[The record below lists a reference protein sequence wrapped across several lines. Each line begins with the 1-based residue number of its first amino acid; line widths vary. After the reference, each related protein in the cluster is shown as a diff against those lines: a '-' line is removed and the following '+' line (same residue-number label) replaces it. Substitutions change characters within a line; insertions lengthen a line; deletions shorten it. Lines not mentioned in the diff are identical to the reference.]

1 VIGFAEARQ
10 MVLQHCPRLPNI
22 SIPIGRSLGFVLAEP
37 LHARMPLPRFD
48 ASAVD
53 GYAVRR
59 ADIAAASRKTPVT
72 IVLQDSV
79 CAGDARR
86 VKLKPRH
93 AIRILTGAVIPAG
106 TDAIVMQEHAQV
118 EQDKVTLIA
127 PASHGH
133 NIRFSGGEFKKGE
146 MVLGVGA
153 LITPPMV
160 GMLATLGRRRVRVYR
175 KPRVALIVTGDE
187 LHRPGSLLGRGQIYD
202 SNTPG
207 LMASLQVAGIEEVRH
222 FRVDDNPERIEYV
235 FRRALASNDV
245 VISLGGISVGSS
257 DFVKVV
263 LGELKV
269 RSIFW
274 KVAIKPGKPIYFGT
288 RGKKLVFGLPGNPVA
303 AQLGFQL
310 FIKPALLRMMGGRA
324 KRPLILRAR
333 LTHDLTKKPGRM
345 EFVRG
350 VLTNDATGRLQVAP
364 TRRQDSHMMGGL
376 SVANC
381 LIHFPKHDDR
391 LRVGSDVVVTLLQ
404 WSVQ

>member
-59 ADIAAASRKTPVT
+59 ADIAAASRQTPVT

-86 VKLKPRH
+86 VKLKPGH
-93 AIRILTGAVIPAG
+93 AIRILTGAAIPAS

-118 EQDKVTLIA
+118 EQNKVTLTA
-127 PASHGH
+127 PVSRGH

-146 MVLGVGA
+146 IVLEAGA
-153 LITPPMV
+153 LITPPVV

-175 KPRVALIVTGDE
+175 KPRVGLIVTGDE
-187 LHRPGSLLGRGQIYD
+187 LHTPGSRLGRGQIYD

-207 LMASLQVAGIEEVRH
+207 LMASLQAAGIEEVGH
-222 FRVDDNPERIEYV
+222 FRVGDNPKRIEQT
-235 FRRALASNDV
+235 FRRVLANNDV
-245 VISLGGISVGSS
+245 VISSGGVSVGSS

-310 FIKPALLRMMGGRA
+310 FIKPALLQMMGA
-324 KRPLILRAR
+324 KKKKPLTLRAR
-333 LTHDLTKKPGRM
+333 LTHDLKKKPGRM

-350 VLTNDATGRLQVAP
+350 VLTSDTAGRLEVAP
-364 TRRQDSHMMGGL
+364 TQGQDSHMMGGL

-381 LIHFPKHDDR
+381 LIHFPKHGER
-391 LRVGSDVVVTLLQ
+391 LGVGSNVAVSLLQ
-404 WSVQ
+404 WSAQ